1 MLQLHCSTQ
10 NEHCQVKEKENNTK
24 QGDFME
30 DNKKLEE
37 IARENEREYQKKW
50 RAANRDKVKEY
61 NKRYWQKRAIK
72 LQQGAE
78 GDTGNE

>member
-1 MLQLHCSTQ
+1 
-10 NEHCQVKEKENNTK
+10 
-24 QGDFME
+24 ME